1 MTVKYNINGIGFKT
15 DKAVQEHAKKIL
27 YSHAINSA
35 LNDNEFD
42 FMYDYFK
49 DIHHEWVNKLGCGI
63 KAIHRIADKVGGKY
77 RAFEIERTDGSK
89 TDVSYIVAN
98 IKKPNIYTDFKKA
111 MRFIIMP
118 QILEFKKKTFNEFPA
133 FECPITKEI
142 VTFDNCHIDHFKPTF
157 DEIVGDFINENGIS
171 DLRAVLAPN
180 RDNQTICEVSDKE
193 LSDKFYK
200 YHESR
205 ANLRVL
211 SVKANLTNK

>member
-49 DIHHEWVNKLGCGI
+49 DIHHEWVHKSGCGI
-63 KAIHRIADKVGGKY
+63 KAIHRVMDKVGGKY

-118 QILEFKKKTFNEFPA
+118 QILEFKKSEFDKHGVIV
-133 FECPITKEI
+133 CPITQENT
-142 VTFDNCHIDHFKPTF
+142 TFDNCHIDHFKPTF